1 VSFGD
6 FWFLEWGLVYYLPVA
21 EGPVEVAELDALV
34 DVVEEAH
41 GESTVR
47 GDGVDVV
54 RGIRGQ
60 VSIYILASRGD
71 SHLIPSCHHQHV
83 TVSQI
88 FVICSIL

>member
-6 FWFLEWGLVYYLPVA
+6 FWFLERGLVYYLPVA

-71 SHLIPSCHHQHV
+71 SHLIPSCYHQHV